1 MRLVQETSNLFRLTR
16 FGMFNC
22 FLVREGDG
30 FTLVDTGLPGS
41 APAIFAQVRRLGSE
55 VRRIALTHA
64 HWDHVG
70 SLHALLKNNP
80 AIELSVGTREASLL
94 AGDFRLMPGESGKK
108 LRGFM
113 QVETRPTRTLCD
125 GDRIGSLQS
134 IFSPGHTPGHVAYFD
149 VRDGSLLAGDA
160 FNTQIGLV
168 AAGVFKPHFPFPAW
182 FSWNRYLAAESAAKL
197 RNLKPSCLAV
207 GHGRTIISPLEL
219 MNRAVELAFIQAG
232 KMERNPN

>member
-16 FGMFNC
+16 FGMINC
-22 FLVREGDG
+22 FLVREDDG

-41 APAIFAQVRRLGSE
+41 APTILAHARRLGSQ

-80 AIELSVGTREASLL
+80 AIELSVGTREAPLL
-94 AGDFRLMPGESGKK
+94 AGDHSLKPGESGKK

-113 QVETRPTRTLCD
+113 RVDTRPTRTLCD

-182 FSWNRYLAAESAAKL
+182 FSWNRFLAAESAAKL
-197 RNLKPSCLAV
+197 RNLKPSCVAV

-219 MNRAVELAFIQAG
+219 MNRAVELAFLQAG
-232 KMERNPN
+232 KTERNPN